1 MSDMNQLNGCLRQ
14 IHMLQYDICALISL
28 CVEINGQ
35 KYLAGVQ
42 LKAIGVVKRPFSQ
55 MLTVVKGLKRS
66 SDGERAIPEIRF
78 T

>member
-1 MSDMNQLNGCLRQ
+1 
-14 IHMLQYDICALISL
+14 
-28 CVEINGQ
+28 
-35 KYLAGVQ
+35 
-42 LKAIGVVKRPFSQ
+42 VVKRPFSQ

>member
-1 MSDMNQLNGCLRQ
+1 MG
-14 IHMLQYDICALISL
+14 L

-42 LKAIGVVKRPFSQ
+42 LKAIGVQGVVKSSFSE

-66 SDGERAIPEIRF
+66 PY
-78 T
+78 